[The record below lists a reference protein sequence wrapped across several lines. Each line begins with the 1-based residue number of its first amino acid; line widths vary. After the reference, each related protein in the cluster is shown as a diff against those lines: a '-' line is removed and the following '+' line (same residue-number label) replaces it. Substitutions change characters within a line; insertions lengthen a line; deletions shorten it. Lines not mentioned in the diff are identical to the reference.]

1 MGMKN
6 KKKLLL
12 VSFDAVGSEYELPVL
27 RTLPNFRRAFANG
40 SVYSGLRTVFISNT
54 YPIHASIVT
63 GVTPAGH
70 GLISN
75 TKLMPETTHPDWNYD
90 SRLLRMEPIW
100 QTAAKAG
107 LRTAAVMW
115 PVTGY
120 AKEIRWNIGEIMA
133 RPGENQIAANLRT
146 CSKLTQILAVI
157 RHGHILKGIEQP
169 ERDCFAAHCTRDI
182 IRFFHPDLTLM
193 HFTAYDT
200 ICHERGRGSEE
211 ALNALRDM
219 DTYFGLL
226 LDAIDDNTVVIGF
239 SDHAQLNVHTA
250 FDPNRIL
257 DAMGFLTYHD
267 DGTCSDEKAV
277 FQNAGGSS
285 FFFNRSL
292 SEQQVNAVRE
302 RIRSE
307 DAVRRLLSDAE
318 MAESGYAG
326 IAAFGICAQ
335 QGYCFDLSNHEKAVH
350 GYPLDMPDYH
360 VFMAVSEPYGELE
373 TDCILEVYKAVRT
386 ILSL

>member
-1 MGMKN
+1 MGMKI

-12 VSFDAVGSEYELPVL
+12 VSFDAVGSECELPVL
-27 RTLPNFRRAFANG
+27 RTLPNFRRAFQNG
-40 SVYSGLRTVFISNT
+40 SVFTGLRTVFISNT
-54 YPIHASIVT
+54 YPIHASIAT
-63 GVTPAGH
+63 GVAPARH

-75 TKLMPETTHPDWNYD
+75 TKLMPETAHPDWNYD
-90 SRLLRMEPIW
+90 SRLLREEPIW
-100 QTAAKAG
+100 RTAAKAG
-107 LRTAAVMW
+107 LRIASVMW

-120 AKEIRWNIGEIMA
+120 AREIRWNIGEIMA
-133 RPGENQIAANLRT
+133 RPGENQIAANLRS

-157 RHGHILKGIEQP
+157 LHGRILQGIKQP
-169 ERDCFAAHCTRDI
+169 KRDCFAAHCMRDI

-200 ICHERGRGSEE
+200 ICHECGRGSKE
-211 ALNALRDM
+211 ALNALRNVD
-219 DTYFGLL
+219 DYFGLL
-226 LDAIDDNTVVIGF
+226 LDAIDKNTVVIGF

-250 FDPNRIL
+250 FDPNRVL
-257 DAMGFLTYHD
+257 GEMRLLNYHD
-267 DGTCSDEKAV
+267 DGTCSNEKAV

-302 RIRSE
+302 RILTE
-307 DAVRRLLSDAE
+307 DAVRRLLSDDE
-318 MAESGYAG
+318 MTESGYAG

-335 QGYCFDLSNHEKAVH
+335 QGYYFDLSNHEKAAH

-360 VFMAVSEPYGELE
+360 VFMAVSEPYEKLE
-373 TDCILEVYKAVRT
+373 TDSILEVYKAVRS
-386 ILSL
+386 ILAL